1 MGKSGV
7 ETPPSIGGVSLFNA
21 IGYALAFFMGVGLLP
36 AIRPSED
43 KGSDDR

>member
-1 MGKSGV
+1 MRRNRKNS
-7 ETPPSIGGVSLFNA
+7 FA
-21 IGYALAFFMGVGLLP
+21 FGYALAFFMGAGLLR